1 MKKTLKEFHQD
12 HEDIYIFLQDND
24 KREGNSFLEDVW
36 KNLVR
41 KREISINQING
52 VRNSMLYY
60 QKKIEQ
66 ENLKEFHKDD
76 EPTGSFVGEVKKR
89 YDMTLKYL
97 NGKSTS
103 RGFFIHNFVDRNGN
117 SLMCFSDYEKLKLH
131 EGEVLNLEEGDCFT
145 CRATVNRHSVN
156 DFDPTNKYKQTVL
169 NRIKYNKYLGNKQH
183 QQKDE

>member
-1 MKKTLKEFHQD
+1 LKKSLKQFHQD

-24 KREGNSFLEDVW
+24 NREGNSFLEDVW

-76 EPTGSFVGEVKKR
+76 EPTGSFVGKVRKR
-89 YDMTLKYL
+89 YDMTLKYVS
-97 NGKSTS
+97 GKSTS
-103 RGFFIHNFVDRNGN
+103 RGFYVHNFVDREDN
-117 SLMCFSDYEKLKLH
+117 SLMCFSNNRYLYI
-131 EGEVLNLEEGDCFT
+131 EVKTGPDIEIKKGDCMT
-145 CRATVNRHSVN
+145 GRATVNRHSIN
-156 DFDPTNKYKQTVL
+156 DFDPTNKIKQTVL
-169 NRIKYNKYLGNKQH
+169 NRIKFNKYLGNKNN
-183 QQKDE
+183 EE